1 MSYQHDKRAAIKDGD
16 SDNEGAAEVRA
27 RRRADKA
34 LSKQQATLKSLR
46 MDRRSPREIVEALA
60 NED

>member
-16 SDNEGAAEVRA
+16 DNEGAEVRA

-46 MDRRSPREIVEALA
+46 MDRRSPREIAEALA